1 MSPKDA
7 PQKMQF
13 LGTIKKLASLV
24 PEATK
29 CKVVENTH
37 NFGRHRTKIG
47 PNPDVLGYSKSPG
60 TWANMHI
67 WVYW

>member
-1 MSPKDA
+1 
-7 PQKMQF
+7 MQF

-47 PNPDVLGYSKSPG
+47 PNPTFWHVSRTREQGKIYTQGFMD
-60 TWANMHI
+60 
-67 WVYW
+67 